1 MTVPDPISLAM
12 SLIKQGQE
20 LLSKASAILISQGGG
35 TLPAPVE
42 VANAEPNAAEVKK
55 AAYASLL
62 PKLLV
67 LSETIDAMSD
77 DEYREWPNT
86 LTADEF
92 YEFIRIQDKQETFQA
107 AVSEAKRLARA
118 PKLADGIYNA

>member
-12 SLIKQGQE
+12 NLIKQGHE
-20 LLSKASAILISQGGG
+20 LLAKAAANLHTQGGG
-35 TLPAPVE
+35 TPPAPVG
-42 VANAEPNAAEVKK
+42 VANASSKAAEVKK

-67 LSETIDAMSD
+67 LSETIDTMSD
-77 DEYREWPNT
+77 DEYRAWPNT

-92 YEFIRIQDKQETFQA
+92 YEFIRIQDTQATFQA
-107 AVSEAKRLARA
+107 AVSEAKRLTQA

>member
-12 SLIKQGQE
+12 NLIKQGHE
-20 LLSKASAILISQGGG
+20 LLTKAATILHTQGGG
-35 TLPAPVE
+35 TPPAPVG
-42 VANAEPNAAEVKK
+42 ATNASSRAAEVKK
-55 AAYASLL
+55 TAYASLL

-77 DEYREWPNT
+77 DEYRAWPNT

-92 YEFIRIQDKQETFQA
+92 YEFIRIQDTQETFQA
-107 AVSEAKRLARA
+107 AVSEAKRLTQA